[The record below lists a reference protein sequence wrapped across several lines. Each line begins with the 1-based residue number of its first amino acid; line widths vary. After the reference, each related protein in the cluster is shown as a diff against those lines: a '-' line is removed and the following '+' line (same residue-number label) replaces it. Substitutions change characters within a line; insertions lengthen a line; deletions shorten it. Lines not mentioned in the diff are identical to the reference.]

1 MVASASLISGLSA
14 ALTQRAL
21 VGNKSVRSPIF
32 LSAELAVY
40 GIVVLV
46 INLFLNNELQS
57 TSGSLLANWSLS
69 TLIPVITNVST
80 SIFSVYRDEC
90 VRLVLGSGRNC
101 CRAGDE
107 VRRRSCEG
115 LRSYCRYRYHW
126 RCPVFSG
133 WKAFGLK
140 RLVSF
145 TRLINN
151 CILLILSLQSG
162 LRSSWSLSLSIF
174 TPNSLCLNLLQS
186 QPPLTSRR
194 RKTRSRSKVKKR

>member
-69 TLIPVITNVST
+69 TLIPVITNVSP
-80 SIFSVYRDEC
+80 SIVSILRLC
-90 VRLVLGSGRNC
+90 IMNGCLWLVLGFGRDYR
-101 CRAGDE
+101 RAGDE
-107 VRRRSCEG
+107 VCRRSCEG
-115 LRSYCRYRYHW
+115 LCSHCRYRYHW
-126 RCPVFSG
+126 HCSVFSG
-133 WKAFGLK
+133 WKASRLK

-145 TRLINN
+145 TGMIIIVFL
-151 CILLILSLQSG
+151 
-162 LRSSWSLSLSIF
+162 
-174 TPNSLCLNLLQS
+174 
-186 QPPLTSRR
+186 
-194 RKTRSRSKVKKR
+194 